1 MRIAIANTAAAFSA
15 AAFLACPT
23 VASALSDLPL
33 TVDCGSGAS
42 INGALSRP
50 TLFDRRLV
58 VTVSGT
64 CNENVTLQRDDVVLR
79 AQTSGSGV
87 NATDAT
93 QPAILIDGARR
104 VLVDGLTVVGG
115 NNGVKATGAAAITI
129 RNTTIRNAVANGVL
143 VNGRATAV
151 VKGSTVEN
159 NGQVGVVADGSSIT
173 MTDSTVQGNGFS
185 GVVSVRGSD
194 VILGDTDSA
203 GAVCCGNQIVNNA
216 RDGVTV
222 VDSANATLF
231 GTTIKGNGGSTG
243 RFGILVLQGSSVWL
257 RGGNVVDGN
266 GSAGGGGGVLARA
279 ASFRTGTGDYPL
291 SPTTNEISNNTFG
304 IQASNNSYIDLQ
316 GGLSITNSTF
326 HGVVVDAGSRLRT
339 TQSTISNNGT
349 LHNALGIF
357 VQRGSSAEFLGSA
370 NFVTGNGAAGLY
382 CADSESYFSG
392 IVTGITGNPGGDVVN
407 CVNYSLPAPPAPLP
421 PPLAQ

>member
-1 MRIAIANTAAAFSA
+1 MRIATANTAAALAA

-23 VASALSDLPL
+23 VASALSDLNL
-33 TVDCGSGAS
+33 TVDCGGGDS
-42 INGALSRP
+42 INRTLSRP
-50 TLFDRRLV
+50 TLVDRRLV

-79 AQTSGSGV
+79 AQAAGSGV

-104 VLVDGLTVVGG
+104 VLLDGLTVVGG

-129 RNTTIRNAVANGVL
+129 RNSAIRNAVTNGIL

-151 VKGSTVEN
+151 VEGSTIEN
-159 NGQVGVVADGSSIT
+159 NGQFGVVADGSSIR

-185 GVVSVRGSD
+185 GVISARGSD

-203 GAVCCGNQIVNNA
+203 GTVCCGNQIVNNA

-222 VDSANATLF
+222 DDNANATLF
-231 GTTIKGNGGSTG
+231 GNTVQGNGGSTG
-243 RFGILVLQGSSVWL
+243 RFGILAVQASSVWL
-257 RGGNVVDGN
+257 RGGNVVNGN
-266 GSAGGGGGVLARA
+266 GSAGGGGGVYARGV
-279 ASFRTGTGDYPL
+279 SSIRTGAGDLPL

-349 LHNALGIF
+349 LHSALGIF

-370 NFVTGNGAAGLY
+370 NVVTGNGAAGLY
-382 CADSESYFSG
+382 CADSESYYSG
-392 IVTGITGNPGGDVVN
+392 NVTGITGNPGGDVVN
-407 CVNYSLPAPPAPLP
+407 CVNYSLPAPLP